1 MYVFS
6 AYLTRREIIIVNLWR
21 TVTKNYH
28 GNYPGKFFPGT
39 MYVNYIRAWTGGGGG
54 GGKEKGVYSVSAS
67 FSIIR
72 VAIATT
78 VLRFRAF

>member
-1 MYVFS
+1 
-6 AYLTRREIIIVNLWR
+6 
-21 TVTKNYH
+21 
-28 GNYPGKFFPGT
+28 
-39 MYVNYIRAWTGGGGG
+39 MYVNYIRAWTGGRGW
-54 GGKEKGVYSVSAS
+54 GKEKGRGVYNVSAS

>member
-1 MYVFS
+1 
-6 AYLTRREIIIVNLWR
+6 
-21 TVTKNYH
+21 
-28 GNYPGKFFPGT
+28 
-39 MYVNYIRAWTGGGGG
+39 MYVNYIRAWTGGGEGEGG
-54 GGKEKGVYSVSAS
+54 GGIYNVSAS

>member
-1 MYVFS
+1 M
-6 AYLTRREIIIVNLWR
+6 
-21 TVTKNYH
+21 VTKNYH
-28 GNYPGKFFPGT
+28 GNYPDKFFGGM
-39 MYVNYIRAWTGGGGG
+39 MYVNYIRAWTGREGEGG
-54 GGKEKGVYSVSAS
+54 EGVYSVSSS

>member
-1 MYVFS
+1 MAHGYEKLSRQLSRQIF
-6 AYLTRREIIIVNLWR
+6 RRYDVCKLYSSVDR
-21 TVTKNYH
+21 
-28 GNYPGKFFPGT
+28 GG
-39 MYVNYIRAWTGGGGG
+39 RRRRGGGI
-54 GGKEKGVYSVSAS
+54 YNVSAS